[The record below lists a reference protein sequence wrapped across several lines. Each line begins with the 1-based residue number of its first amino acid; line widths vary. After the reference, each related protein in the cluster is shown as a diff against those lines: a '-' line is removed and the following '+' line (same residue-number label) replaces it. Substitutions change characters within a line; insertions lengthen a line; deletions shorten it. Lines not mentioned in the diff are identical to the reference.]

1 MKYAEVVVLH
11 ECVNLG
17 QEALERFGVLLAER
31 RTDRCPRRCR
41 QPYAHIM
48 IHDRPYLRSAGSGR
62 ARRCRRAI
70 RVRFEIQFFGGH
82 AVTWTSYPVL
92 AGLVPLPLS
101 ELLRLRH
108 KLRLLLLRH
117 FGEGNVRDVN
127 HALVLNQ
134 PM

>member
-1 MKYAEVVVLH
+1 MKYVEVVVLH
-11 ECVNLG
+11 ECVDLG
-17 QEALERFGVLLAER
+17 EEGLDRFGVLLAER
-31 RTDRCPRRCR
+31 RTDRCPRRCHH
-41 QPYAHIM
+41 PYAHNM
-48 IHDRPYLRSAGSGR
+48 IHGRPYLRSAGFGR

-70 RVRFEIQFFGGH
+70 RVRLELWFLGRR

-101 ELLRLRH
+101 KLLRLRY

-117 FGEGNVRDVN
+117 FGEGNVCDVN